1 MIYKFKSK
9 ATGDLLM
16 MGPAGDQ
23 VLRCIGREPA
33 AQGILEVAA
42 MAEALAAIEQA
53 VQADDAAREAA
64 KKEAAAEGRH
74 LPSGDG
80 VTLRQRAWPLLEMM
94 KRAQAAGQAIVWGV

>member
-9 ATGDLLM
+9 ATGDLIM

-33 AQGILEVAA
+33 PQGILEVAA
-42 MAEALAAIEQA
+42 MGESMVAIEQA
-53 VQADDAAREAA
+53 VLADDAARDAA
-64 KKEAAAEGRH
+64 RKEAAAEGRH
-74 LPSGDG
+74 LPPGDG

-94 KRAQAAGQAIVWGV
+94 KRAQSAGQPIVWGV